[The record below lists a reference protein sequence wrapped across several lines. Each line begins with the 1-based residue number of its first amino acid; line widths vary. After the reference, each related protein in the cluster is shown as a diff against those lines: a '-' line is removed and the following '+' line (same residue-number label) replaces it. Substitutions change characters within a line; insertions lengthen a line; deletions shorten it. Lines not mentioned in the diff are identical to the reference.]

1 MLYLYVSSIWFA
13 DILFTFSY
21 VLLLVPISDMDLI
34 ISFHVLCLS
43 GFVIHV
49 FCFIFWC
56 HRIHCQTYSVHYSSE
71 NVMWKYLSPEKLIQV
86 ELYNNV
92 PFSCRD
98 NLAISFISLIVLG
111 LLTFSFQSILVIYLQ
126 NYYHVISHKR
136 LYDQS

>member
-56 HRIHCQTYSVHYSSE
+56 HRVHCQTYSAHYSSE
-71 NVMWKYLSPEKLIQV
+71 NVMWKYLSPEKLI
-86 ELYNNV
+86 
-92 PFSCRD
+92 
-98 NLAISFISLIVLG
+98 
-111 LLTFSFQSILVIYLQ
+111 
-126 NYYHVISHKR
+126 
-136 LYDQS
+136 